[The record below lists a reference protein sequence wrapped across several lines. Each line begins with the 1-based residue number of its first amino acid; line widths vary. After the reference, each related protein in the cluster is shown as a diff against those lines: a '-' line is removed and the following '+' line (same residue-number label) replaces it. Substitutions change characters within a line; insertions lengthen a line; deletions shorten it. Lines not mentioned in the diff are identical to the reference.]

1 MYPTSC
7 IIFPQIEEEG
17 SGWSGSSSYIGKS
30 SMNPH
35 SSVTPEMPQSSSD
48 LAARTSIVTHRI
60 ASRTPQLQKKLRKV
74 PVTAGMYVKWRI
86 PEDTFFDEED
96 GNTRNLR
103 LTLRYENGTIVSDSA
118 DWIRFDVKKQVVH
131 LL

>member
-1 MYPTSC
+1 MH
-7 IIFPQIEEEG
+7 
-17 SGWSGSSSYIGKS
+17 
-30 SMNPH
+30 PH
-35 SSVTPEMPQSSSD
+35 PSVTPKMPPSSSD
-48 LAARTSIVTHRI
+48 LAERTAIVTSRI
-60 ASRTPQLQKKLRKV
+60 GSREPQLQKKLRKV

-96 GNTRNLR
+96 GNTRHLR

>member
-1 MYPTSC
+1 MLSTTDLPA
-7 IIFPQIEEEG
+7 
-17 SGWSGSSSYIGKS
+17 KS
-30 SMNPH
+30 
-35 SSVTPEMPQSSSD
+35 
-48 LAARTSIVTHRI
+48 AIVTHKI
-60 ASRTPQLQKKLRKV
+60 DSRAPQLQKKLRKV

>member
-1 MYPTSC
+1 MH
-7 IIFPQIEEEG
+7 
-17 SGWSGSSSYIGKS
+17 
-30 SMNPH
+30 PH
-35 SSVTPEMPQSSSD
+35 SSVTPKTPPISSD
-48 LAARTSIVTHRI
+48 LDAKTAIVTHRI
-60 ASRTPQLQKKLRKV
+60 SSRAPQLQKKLRKV

>member
-1 MYPTSC
+1 
-7 IIFPQIEEEG
+7 
-17 SGWSGSSSYIGKS
+17 
-30 SMNPH
+30 
-35 SSVTPEMPQSSSD
+35 MPLNSSD
-48 LAARTSIVTHRI
+48 QRNVIVTDRI
-60 ASRTPQLQKKLRKV
+60 ASQAPQLHKKLRKV

-86 PEDTFFDEED
+86 PEETFFDEED
-96 GNTRNLR
+96 GNTRHLR

>member
-1 MYPTSC
+1 
-7 IIFPQIEEEG
+7 
-17 SGWSGSSSYIGKS
+17 
-30 SMNPH
+30 MNPH

>member
-1 MYPTSC
+1 
-7 IIFPQIEEEG
+7 
-17 SGWSGSSSYIGKS
+17 
-30 SMNPH
+30 
-35 SSVTPEMPQSSSD
+35 MPLNSSD
-48 LAARTSIVTHRI
+48 LAARNVIVTDRI
-60 ASRTPQLQKKLRKV
+60 ASRGPQLHKKLRKV

-86 PEDTFFDEED
+86 PEETFFDEED
-96 GNTRNLR
+96 GNTRHLR